1 MNTIKPMKMNN
12 LPLSDFDQND
22 LKKIITDK
30 VTMMIAGNLDR
41 WMPGVSRDQSQR
53 NVNNARTTAS
63 CIAQRVLNAIN
74 SAEKG
79 PQLRDLSMLL
89 VAAAPDAEIILAD
102 GDTEETI
109 RMDENPSFAIALASC
124 ADQIILD
131 LVLEPA

>member
-1 MNTIKPMKMNN
+1 MNN

-22 LKKIITDK
+22 LKKTITDK

>member
-1 MNTIKPMKMNN
+1 MKMSNA
-12 LPLSDFDQND
+12 PLSDFDPND

-41 WMPGVSRDQSQR
+41 WMPNVNRDQCQR
-53 NVNNARTTAS
+53 NVNSARTTAA
-63 CIAQRVLNAIN
+63 CIAQRVLTAIN

-89 VAAAPDAEIILAD
+89 VGAGPHAEFVLAV

-109 RMDENPSFAIALASC
+109 RMGENPSFAFALAGC